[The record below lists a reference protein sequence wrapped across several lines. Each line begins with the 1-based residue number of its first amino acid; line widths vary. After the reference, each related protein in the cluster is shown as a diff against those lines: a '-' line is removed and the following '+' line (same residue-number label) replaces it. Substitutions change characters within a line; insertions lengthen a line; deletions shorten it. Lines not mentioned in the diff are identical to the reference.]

1 MIPFLE
7 ETQEFEHLVN
17 AAQGDILRVPYSIA
31 RAVCTMQELGRYLG
45 DCWTAPRDAP
55 SLPVHLPLPAA
66 RLICDRAKTN
76 VANRVYR
83 SLNE

>member
-1 MIPFLE
+1 MTPFLE
-7 ETQEFEHLVN
+7 ETQEFERLVN
-17 AAQGDILRVPYSIA
+17 AAQGDILRVPYSIV

-45 DCWTAPRDAP
+45 DYWAAPRDAS
-55 SLPVHLPLPAA
+55 SLPVHLPLPVA

-76 VANRVYR
+76 IANRVYR